1 MAIRGGE
8 KYATILDAAQVVF
21 ADRGYHGA
29 QISKVAAEAGV
40 AAGTVY
46 LYFKNKPDLLV
57 SLFRDRLGMLIE
69 QARCSIG
76 HETDARAKLHCF
88 VNGHLRS
95 LARDQGLAMVTQIEL
110 RQADISVQKEIN
122 TIMTGYFDVIDEIIA
137 EGQESGLFR
146 IDVPGK
152 QMRNMVFGTLDQTV
166 TAWVMSGCRFD
177 LEALV
182 EPTVQLVTSGCVTIE
197 KGENVLGDSGS
208 TQTNV

>member
-1 MAIRGGE
+1 MAARGGD

-69 QARCSIG
+69 QARRSIG
-76 HETDARAKLHCF
+76 PESDARAKLYCF

-137 EGQESGLFR
+137 QGQASGLFR
-146 IDVPGK
+146 VDVPAK

-182 EPTVQLVTSGCVTIE
+182 EPTVHLVTSGCVTKE
-197 KGENVLGDSGS
+197 KGENVHGDSGS
-208 TQTNV
+208 T